1 MFQNDERCG
10 DGWKVGRWPFFTGI
24 KNLVGFVV
32 KGIKSYPFIYIIMSY
47 TIVKILIKQPGFH
60 GMPLRACG
68 VLPMRAFQ
76 RCIRIWSSHVNY
88 VEVFE
93 VAIQC

>member
-32 KGIKSYPFIYIIMSY
+32 KGIKSYPFIYIYIYGSCH
-47 TIVKILIKQPGFH
+47 T
-60 GMPLRACG
+60 PL
-68 VLPMRAFQ
+68 
-76 RCIRIWSSHVNY
+76 
-88 VEVFE
+88 
-93 VAIQC
+93 